1 MVDKKCLK
9 PSTEDST
16 QLDNILTQSYV
27 TKKKKHIN
35 KV

>member
-1 MVDKKCLK
+1 MVDKKCSK

-27 TKKKKHIN
+27 TKVKNNI
-35 KV
+35 